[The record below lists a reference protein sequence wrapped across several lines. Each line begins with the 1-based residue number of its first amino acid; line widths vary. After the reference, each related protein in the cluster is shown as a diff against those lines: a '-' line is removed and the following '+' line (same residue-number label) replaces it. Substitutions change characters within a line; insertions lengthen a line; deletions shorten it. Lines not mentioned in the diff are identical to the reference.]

1 MVDKTCKTS
10 SVRCHPWSNDE
21 TVYLSR
27 LTKTAFR
34 VKEHKNSTVVLEF
47 ALPKQQCGHA
57 KTSTIKYH
65 KMTRC
70 GHKEPKF
77 TIIGNFC
84 IHEIEIRTPTFLNFC
99 RCQ

>member
-1 MVDKTCKTS
+1 MVTKTCDTS

-27 LTKTAFR
+27 LTKKAFR
-34 VKEHKNSTVVLEF
+34 VKEHKSSTVVLEF
-47 ALPKQQCGHA
+47 AIPKQQCGH
-57 KTSTIKYH
+57 
-65 KMTRC
+65 
-70 GHKEPKF
+70 KEPEF
-77 TIIGNFC
+77 TIIGDFC